1 MDGVITI
8 EPKLLNEAGEYVPF
22 SLVTQSSTVKMA
34 DGTTV
39 EENVGGISQLLTQ
52 IVGEPD

>member
-1 MDGVITI
+1 MNNIITV
-8 EPKLLNEAGEYVPF
+8 EPKFLNESGEYVPF
-22 SLVTQSSTVKMA
+22 SLVTQSTDVKMS

-39 EENVGGISQLLTQ
+39 EENIGGISQLLTQ